1 MEHRTRHHPLA
12 GLVLWLRT
20 IPGMSAPN
28 CKADAER
35 RRALDANE
43 IVIQK
48 MQRHRV
54 RVIGDFPTERV
65 GQPGQSAAVHP
76 DNWIT
81 TAPGWRFYLQPPNRP
96 RWA

>member
-1 MEHRTRHHPLA
+1 
-12 GLVLWLRT
+12 
-20 IPGMSAPN
+20 MSAPN

-43 IVIQK
+43 IVKCSAIACA
-48 MQRHRV
+48 
-54 RVIGDFPTERV
+54 VIGDFPTERV

-81 TAPGWRFYLQPPNRP
+81 TALRG
-96 RWA
+96 